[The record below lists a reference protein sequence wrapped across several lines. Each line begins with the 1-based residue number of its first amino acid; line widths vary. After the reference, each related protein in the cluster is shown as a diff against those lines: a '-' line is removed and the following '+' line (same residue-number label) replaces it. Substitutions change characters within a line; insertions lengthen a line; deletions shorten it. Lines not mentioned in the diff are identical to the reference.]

1 MVDASQCSVNS
12 LEEDLCSGLISIKT
26 KKHKSLGLLTLLFM
40 QLFFKK
46 NRILSLE
53 EASESIFD
61 KDLEG
66 QTMFKSKVSF
76 YN

>member
-1 MVDASQCSVNS
+1 
-12 LEEDLCSGLISIKT
+12 
-26 KKHKSLGLLTLLFM
+26 M